1 MIIKTAERF
10 SALSHLTG
18 AAAALLGTLVLAL
31 RTSQRSD
38 LFLVSLVYGFSVVF
52 LFSAST
58 VYHIRKRSENE
69 NSLWRKFDHLAI
81 FFMIA
86 GTYTPLCY
94 LYLEGG
100 WKWGIIIAQ
109 WSLVIIG
116 GLFKF
121 FFLKAPRFISAV
133 IYLLMGWMAVIVVGK
148 LLPVMTMKEI
158 ILLFAG
164 GILFTIGAVVYVAK
178 FPDPLPDRIGFHGL
192 FHIFIMLGGAVH
204 YLMVYRGIAGE
215 LAGKINL

>member
-1 MIIKTAERF
+1 MILKTTERF
-10 SALSHLTG
+10 SSLSHMTG
-18 AAAALLGTLVLAL
+18 AVAAILGTLAL
-31 RTSQRSD
+31 IIITRHRID
-38 LFLVSLVYGFSVVF
+38 LLSISLVYGFSIIF

-58 VYHIRKRSENE
+58 IYHARKRSEDG

-94 LYLEGG
+94 IYLGGG

-116 GLFKF
+116 ALFKF
-121 FFLKAPRFISAV
+121 FYLKAPRFISTI

-148 LLPVMTMKEI
+148 LLPIMTMKEVI
-158 ILLFAG
+158 FLLSG
-164 GILFTIGAVVYVAK
+164 GILFTIGAIVYVMK
-178 FPDPLPDRIGFHGL
+178 FPDPLPGRIGFHGI

-204 YLMVYRGIAGE
+204 YLMVYQGVTKALTLPG
-215 LAGKINL
+215 

>member
-1 MIIKTAERF
+1 MILKTTERF
-10 SALSHLTG
+10 SSLSHLVG
-18 AAAALLGTLVLAL
+18 AVAAILGTFVLGL
-31 RTSQRSD
+31 ITRQRSD
-38 LFLVSLVYGFSVVF
+38 LLIISLVYGFSVVF

-58 VYHIRKRSENE
+58 IYHARKRSENE

-94 LYLEGG
+94 IYLEGG

-116 GLFKF
+116 ALFKF
-121 FFLKAPRFISAV
+121 FYLNAPRFISAI

-148 LLPVMTMKEI
+148 LLPIMTMQEI
-158 ILLFAG
+158 ILLFSG
-164 GILFTIGAVVYVAK
+164 GVLFTIGAVVYITK
-178 FPDPLPDRIGFHGL
+178 FPDPLPGRIGFHGL
-192 FHIFIMLGGAVH
+192 FHIFIMMGGAVH
-204 YLMVYRGIAGE
+204 YMMVYQGVTRE
-215 LAGKINL
+215 LILHG

>member
-1 MIIKTAERF
+1 M
-10 SALSHLTG
+10 TG
-18 AAAALLGTLVLAL
+18 AVAAILGTLAL
-31 RTSQRSD
+31 IVITRHRSD
-38 LFLVSLVYGFSVVF
+38 LLSISLIYGFSIIF

-58 VYHIRKRSENE
+58 IYHARKRGEDE

-94 LYLEGG
+94 IYLESG

-116 GLFKF
+116 ALFKF
-121 FFLKAPRFISAV
+121 FYLKAPRFISTI

-148 LLPVMTMKEI
+148 LLPIMTIKEVI
-158 ILLFAG
+158 FLFSG
-164 GILFTIGAVVYVAK
+164 GILFTIGAVVYIMK
-178 FPDPLPDRIGFHGL
+178 YPDLLPGRIGFHGI

-204 YLMVYRGIAGE
+204 YLMVYQAVTGALTLRG
-215 LAGKINL
+215 